1 MLRKGLNKMKKSIFI
16 LVMLFVFAGCSG
28 CIMSDLKT
36 NLPNNEFSKFEYHRA
51 TSGWTK
57 DIVAS
62 NGKIEDNT
70 LIVEKVDFKSA
81 YPFVSFSIVLED
93 YKVEVPKNEEE

>member
-1 MLRKGLNKMKKSIFI
+1 MRKSIFI
-16 LVMLFVFAGCSG
+16 LVMLFTLAGCSG

-36 NLPNNEFSKFEYHRA
+36 NLPNNEFGKFEYHRA
-51 TSGWTK
+51 ASGWTK

-62 NGKIEDNT
+62 NGKIVDNT
-70 LIVEKVDFKSA
+70 LNVEKVDFRSA

-93 YKVEVPKNEEE
+93 YKVEVPKNEEEE